1 MHVKQHQLH
10 ETAFYKGSSS
20 SFAFGL
26 GSPKDGDLSEFGASR
41 TSSLSVSVDIPLIV
55 TVQERERDRMRLGQK
70 DCLHGEKE
78 IRKES
83 SDLSYLHNI
92 RKVIL
97 FTI

>member
-1 MHVKQHQLH
+1 
-10 ETAFYKGSSS
+10 
-20 SFAFGL
+20 
-26 GSPKDGDLSEFGASR
+26 
-41 TSSLSVSVDIPLIV
+41 V
-55 TVQERERDRMRLGQK
+55 TVQERERGRMRLGQK

-97 FTI
+97 FTIWKLPDRSLTPSIAGIESVSRFRDVVEQVGECVPL